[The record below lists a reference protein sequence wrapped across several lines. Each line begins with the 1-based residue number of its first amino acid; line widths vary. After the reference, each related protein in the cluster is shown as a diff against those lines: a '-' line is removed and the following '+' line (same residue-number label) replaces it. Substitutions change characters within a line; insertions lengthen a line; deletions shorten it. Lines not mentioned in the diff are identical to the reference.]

1 MKKKIILHSGFLFMA
16 LIAITAQCCNTAAP
30 KANEASEAGMQVA
43 ANEESAIE
51 VYYFHATRRCATCN
65 AVEEVTK
72 AALAEKY
79 GDTIRFFSIN
89 REEEKDHPLIKQHQL
104 NGQTLL
110 IIKGDKAENL
120 TNYAF
125 MNARTHPDRLKDK
138 LIETIAAL

>member
-1 MKKKIILHSGFLFMA
+1 MKKKITLLSGFLFMA
-16 LIAITAQCCNTAAP
+16 LIAITAQCCNTAALQ
-30 KANEASEAGMQVA
+30 ANEAATQVA
-43 ANEESAIE
+43 ANEVSAIE

-72 AALAEKY
+72 AALTEKY
-79 GDTIRFFSIN
+79 GDKVKFISIN
-89 REEEKDHPLIKQHQL
+89 REEEKDHSLIKQHQI

-110 IIKGDKAENL
+110 IVKGDKAENL

-125 MNARTHPDRLKDK
+125 MNARTHPDRLKAK